1 MDKGG
6 SCATLLT
13 DLSKAFDCTVRDFL
27 ITKLEAYS
35 LFYEAVKVIPSY
47 LTDRKHNQNQ

>member
-35 LFYEAVKVIPSY
+35 YFMKPLKLYPVTSQ
-47 LTDRKHNQNQ
+47 T